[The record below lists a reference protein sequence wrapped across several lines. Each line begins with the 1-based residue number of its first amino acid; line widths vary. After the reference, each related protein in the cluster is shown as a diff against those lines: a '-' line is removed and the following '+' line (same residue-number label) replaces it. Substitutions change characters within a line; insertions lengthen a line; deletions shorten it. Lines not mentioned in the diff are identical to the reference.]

1 MIVQKNGQLLR
12 IFIGENDLY
21 EGIPLHEWI
30 VNKACDMGLSG
41 ASVVRGFSGFG
52 VHSHIHT
59 AKILRLSS
67 NLPIIIEIVDTK
79 DKIDMFMPI
88 IDAAI
93 SKGVATLQQVEIRVY
108 QSNE

>member
-1 MIVQKNGQLLR
+1 MVVPKKGQLLR
-12 IFIGENDLY
+12 IFIGENDHY
-21 EGIPLHEWI
+21 QGIPIHEWI
-30 VNKACDMGLSG
+30 VNMACDKGLSG
-41 ASVVRGFSGFG
+41 ASVMRGFSGFG
-52 VHSHIHT
+52 VHSHVHT

-79 DKIDMFMPI
+79 DKIDLFMPI

-93 SKGVATLQQVEIRVY
+93 SKGVATLQQVEMRVY